1 MSNNDVHIRR
11 TILKFIVFLIFG
23 VIACRLGYIQLVD
36 TDYKDMAAGNVL
48 RYEVQYAPRGEV
60 VDRNG
65 EFLVQSME
73 CYDLMVV
80 YREMNKA
87 GFDTMRLCNMLN
99 LKKERLIQKLKDARV
114 SPRAPVLV
122 ANFVTKE
129 AKLRFDEHNFEGFH
143 TVLRNARQYPRNIGG
158 NLLGNLGEVSENDIK
173 RGGGEYKRG
182 DYIGKSGLER
192 AYESYLRGVDGVKIL
207 ERDRHGAIKGS
218 YMDGMFDT
226 LPIPGKRITSTIDLR
241 LQAFAEELMEGKM
254 GAVVAI
260 EPATGEILVMASSP
274 TFDPNGMV
282 GSQRGNNYMKMLNDP
297 KKPMFNR
304 AVQSRYPPGSTFKLV
319 QGLIGLQEGVLTPA
333 NAYPCHNG
341 YSYGS
346 KRMGCHPHAS
356 PLDLRNA
363 VAQSCN
369 AYFCYVFRN
378 IIENRKFKDVK
389 EGLDIWVEYVKSFGF
404 GRKLDSDFLD
414 EETGY
419 VPTSERYNRV
429 YRGSWNGHTVI
440 SLSIG
445 QGELGCTPLQMAN
458 LAAIVANRGYY
469 YIPHIVK
476 AIEGQDSLDRRFYE
490 KQYTKVDAKHF
501 EPIIEGM
508 WKGANVPGAG
518 TSYRAYLPGWDVC
531 GKTGTAQNPIGR
543 DHSTFLSFA
552 PKDNPKIAISV
563 YVEHGGFGATAALP
577 IASLLEELYLTDTIT
592 RPQLVEQIKNLP
604 YALPRR
610 YQDNA
615 KTRK

>member
-1 MSNNDVHIRR
+1 MSNSDVHTRQI
-11 TILKFIVFLIFG
+11 ILRGIVIGIFLMIG
-23 VIACRLGYIQLVD
+23 CRVGYIQIID
-36 TDYKDMAAGNVL
+36 TKYKRMAASNVL

-65 EFLVQSME
+65 EFIVQSKE

-80 YREMNKA
+80 WRDIDKR
-87 GFDTMRLCNMLN
+87 GFDTMRLCSAADITKEKLIRE
-99 LKKERLIQKLKDARV
+99 LKNARMT
-114 SPRAPVLV
+114 PRAPYLIK
-122 ANFVTKE
+122 NYVTQE
-129 AKLRFDEHNFEGFH
+129 AKLRFEEHSLPGFYTIKR
-143 TVLRNARQYPRNIGG
+143 TVRQYPRKIGG
-158 NLLGNLGEVSENDIK
+158 NLLGNLGEVNDNDIK
-173 RGGGEYKRG
+173 RGGGEYKMG
-182 DYIGKSGLER
+182 DYIGRSGLER
-192 AYESYLRGVDGVKIL
+192 AYEKYLRGKDGVKIL
-207 ERDRHGAIKGS
+207 ERDAHGAIKAS

-226 LPIPGKRITSTIDLR
+226 LPTPGKKITSTIDVR
-241 LQAFAEELMEGKM
+241 LQAFAEELMEGKI

-260 EPATGEILVMASSP
+260 EPATGEILVMASAP
-274 TFDPNGMV
+274 TFDPDDMV
-282 GSQRGNNYMKMLNDP
+282 GSDRGNNYMRMLNDP

-304 AVQSRYPPGSTFKLV
+304 AVQAKYPPGSTFKLV
-319 QGLIGLQEGVLTPA
+319 QGLVGLQEGVLTPA
-333 NAYPCHNG
+333 NAYPCHGG
-341 YSYGS
+341 YSYG
-346 KRMGCHPHAS
+346 KKKMGCHPHAS

-369 AYFCYVFRN
+369 AYFCYVFRD
-378 IIENRKFKDVK
+378 IIENRKYEDVK
-389 EGLDIWVEYVKSFGF
+389 EGLDKWVDYVNSFGY

-414 EETGY
+414 EQKGY
-419 VPTSERYNRV
+419 VPDAAFYNKV
-429 YRGSWNGHTVI
+429 YRGSWNSYTVL

-490 KQYTKVDAKHF
+490 KQYAKVDAKHF
-501 EPIIEGM
+501 EPIVEGM
-508 WKGANVPGAG
+508 WKGANIPGAG

-577 IASLLEELYLTDTIT
+577 IASLLEELYLTDTIK
-592 RPQLVEQIKNLP
+592 RPQLVEQVKNLP
-604 YALPRR
+604 YYLPRR
-610 YQDNA
+610 YQDV
-615 KTRK
+615 KK